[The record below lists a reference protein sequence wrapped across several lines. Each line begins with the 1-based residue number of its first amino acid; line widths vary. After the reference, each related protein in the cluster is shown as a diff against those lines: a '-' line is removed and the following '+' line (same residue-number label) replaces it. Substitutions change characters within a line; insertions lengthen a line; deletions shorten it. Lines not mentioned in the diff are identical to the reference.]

1 MVLVTRVIIQYV
13 IYNTYLWKTYCS
25 VMEGSSQ
32 DYICKSDFLKKVVS
46 CLPNR
51 QWVHQQALMDGG
63 ADDNLSFLEHS
74 GANQMH
80 SCGYILKLHVMKV
93 LVMLENIHGFTLS
106 QAQMQSCL
114 CVSGAITCMWGEV
127 ELSLATHVICACQRT
142 TASFG
147 KMRFF
152 CVPTEN
158 TTGLSGSN
166 HWDGIFLAWWFH
178 FSACPFGGGKSSFK
192 HLIWI

>member
-1 MVLVTRVIIQYV
+1 MENL
-13 IYNTYLWKTYCS
+13 LS

-32 DYICKSDFLKKVVS
+32 DYICKSDFLKNVVS

-51 QWVHQQALMDGG
+51 QWIHQQALMDGG

-80 SCGYILKLHVMKV
+80 FYGYILKLHVMKV

-114 CVSGAITCMWGEV
+114 CVSGAIYVHVGRGWIVSCHPCHVCLSKNHSFLWENELFLCPNRKYSRVVREQPLGWHFSGMMISF
-127 ELSLATHVICACQRT
+127 LSLSIWWR
-142 TASFG
+142 
-147 KMRFF
+147 KKFF
-152 CVPTEN
+152 
-158 TTGLSGSN
+158 
-166 HWDGIFLAWWFH
+166 
-178 FSACPFGGGKSSFK
+178 
-192 HLIWI
+192 